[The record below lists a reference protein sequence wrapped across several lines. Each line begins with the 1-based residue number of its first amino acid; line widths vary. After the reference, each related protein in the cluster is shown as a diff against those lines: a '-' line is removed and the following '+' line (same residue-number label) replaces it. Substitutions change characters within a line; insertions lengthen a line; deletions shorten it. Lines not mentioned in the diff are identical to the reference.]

1 MSTEDSK
8 NKEKSSVDSPEEKRK
23 LKDRRV
29 SMGRRDKV
37 RFDEKGGDR
46 RSGNAR
52 RTTDMGFRDESDEDD
67 E

>member
-1 MSTEDSK
+1 MNTEDSK
-8 NKEKSSVDSPEEKRK
+8 NKEKSSADSPEEKRK

-52 RTTDMGFRDESDEDD
+52 RTTDMGFRDQSDEDD